1 MSDRSDL
8 MDVAQRLQECKRL
21 VMSERFVNLSVLLN
35 KATDLVAV
43 FQDQDKEICPAGPV
57 KTLDPRGPVDDF

>member
-8 MDVAQRLQECKRL
+8 MDVARRLQECKRL
-21 VMSERFVNLSVLLN
+21 VMSERFVGLRVVLD
-35 KATDLVAV
+35 KATDMVAM
-43 FQDQDKEICPAGPV
+43 FQDMDKEICPAGPV